1 MVQNPPASAGDLVRT
16 LGQEEPLEK
25 ETATHFSILA
35 WETPCTEEPGQLQS
49 MELQRVGHNL
59 APNNNNRVLHV
70 QFKSLSFM
78 KPYIGGIII
87 AAFLQMRK
95 GRVEEVTYT
104 CPRAPRQ

>member
-25 ETATHFSILA
+25 EMATHFSILA
-35 WETPCTEEPGQLQS
+35 WETPYTEEPGRLQS

-78 KPYIGGIII
+78 KPYLGGIII

-95 GRVEEVTYT
+95 GRVGEVTYT